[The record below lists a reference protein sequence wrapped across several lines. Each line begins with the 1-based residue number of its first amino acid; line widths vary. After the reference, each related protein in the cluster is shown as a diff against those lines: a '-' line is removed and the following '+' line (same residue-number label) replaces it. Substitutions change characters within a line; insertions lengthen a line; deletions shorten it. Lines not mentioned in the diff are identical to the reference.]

1 MIEQATSRI
10 TVETVYYEGERG
22 WMAEV
27 RFAGLPSL
35 VYGPYA
41 DKHDAQ
47 LWAQEL
53 GKRTVDVANKIKA
66 DMMARIDQLDSGA
79 FI

>member
-1 MIEQATSRI
+1 MTEQATSRI

-35 VYGPYA
+35 TYGPYA

-53 GKRTVDVANKIKA
+53 GKRTVEEANKIKTE
-66 DMMARIDQLDSGA
+66 MMARIERAAEGD
-79 FI
+79 